1 MDEGAAPL
9 PSPPVRA
16 DGDRPPTGDLM
27 LRVEEEDR
35 AVGPSQPTV
44 CADGDRP
51 PTGDLMLRVEEEDS
65 AVDDLITWSQL
76 NRLNIMSPLIPS
88 PCRR

>member
-1 MDEGAAPL
+1 MDEGAASL

-16 DGDRPPTGDLM
+16 DGDRPPTGNL
-27 LRVEEEDR
+27 V
-35 AVGPSQPTV
+35 
-44 CADGDRP
+44 
-51 PTGDLMLRVEEEDS
+51 LRVEEEDS

-76 NRLNIMSPLIPS
+76 NHLNIMSPLIPS